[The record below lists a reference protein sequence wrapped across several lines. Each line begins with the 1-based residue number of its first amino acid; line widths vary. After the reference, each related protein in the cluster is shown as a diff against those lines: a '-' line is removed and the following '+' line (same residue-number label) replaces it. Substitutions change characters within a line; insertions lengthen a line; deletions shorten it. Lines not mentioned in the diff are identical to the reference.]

1 MQTRTIWEKLKSTK
15 LWCALAGLILG
26 AALALGADGE
36 SLGQVLGAVT
46 AIVEWP
52 VSAFLASTSARVA
65 SAGRLESLRT
75 KPALVALTR
84 RTMAASFST
93 LCEP

>member
-1 MQTRTIWEKLKSTK
+1 MKTRTIWEKLKSTK

-46 AIVEWP
+46 AIVSSVTYIVTEGK
-52 VSAFLASTSARVA
+52 VDAAGAKNLGEGLAALLA
-65 SAGRLESLRT
+65 LFAGEE
-75 KPALVALTR
+75 
-84 RTMAASFST
+84 
-93 LCEP
+93 EPDDG

>member
-46 AIVEWP
+46 AIVSSVTYIVTEGK
-52 VSAFLASTSARVA
+52 VDAVGAKNLGEGLAALLA
-65 SAGRLESLRT
+65 LFAGEE
-75 KPALVALTR
+75 
-84 RTMAASFST
+84 
-93 LCEP
+93 EPDDG

>member
-15 LWCALAGLILG
+15 LWCALAGLVLG

-46 AIVEWP
+46 AIV
-52 VSAFLASTSARVA
+52 SAVTYIVTEGKVDAAGAKNLGEGLAALLA
-65 SAGRLESLRT
+65 LFAGED
-75 KPALVALTR
+75 
-84 RTMAASFST
+84 
-93 LCEP
+93 EPDDG